1 MKTLLGIAAVAALAF
16 ALPASA
22 AEHAKTH
29 QAHAKPA
36 AGATVTS
43 GTTAMPAKKEA
54 GKKP

>member
-22 AEHAKTH
+22 AEHAKKH
-29 QAHAKPA
+29 DANAKPA
-36 AGATVTS
+36 AASVTS
-43 GTTAMPAKKEA
+43 STPAAPAKKES